1 MRFICG
7 IVVAIVFVSVA
18 AEGFSIKQVLKN
30 GEVVYTNMPEG
41 IGGLFFR
48 RAYKYSHISKARIQK
63 LIETIARRYGVNPE
77 LVDAIA
83 RVESNYD
90 INAVSDANAKGVMQL
105 MKQTARYYGV
115 EDPFDAKQN
124 IEGGVRF
131 LKHLIDKY
139 HDIRLV
145 AAAYNAGETAVDRY
159 GGIPPFKETRRYVV
173 KVLRVLGHSNKKLA
187 LKNITY
193 KARPVIEKN
202 GVFTNIGGLW

>member
-1 MRFICG
+1 MRIVCG
-7 IVVAIVFVSVA
+7 VVAAIFFLSLTV
-18 AEGFSIKQVLKN
+18 EGLSIKQVLKN

-115 EDPFDAKQN
+115 KDPFDAKQN

-159 GGIPPFKETRRYVV
+159 GGIPPFKETRRYVE
-173 KVLRVLGHSNKKLA
+173 KVLRVLSHGNKKLA